1 VRAIR
6 VVGTGRRPE
15 MSLADNQKYHLF
27 LSHVWS
33 TGQDAVAA
41 MKRQLQLLIY
51 NIHVFLDVDDLL
63 SIDDLELYIQQSNIM
78 LLFLSKG
85 YFVSRNCLREVVA
98 TLEQAKHYVF
108 AHEADPGKG
117 GATVE
122 ELKKELKNE
131 SHRDQLFDDAHRINV
146 WHRIQAFQEVSL
158 VHIVEDML
166 RQCAGFDQGLSLYI
180 PESIF
185 AQRLVFRAPV
195 VLYVSPHN
203 RGAMQVAQEL
213 SSSFQ
218 EVSVTDALPAVGQ
231 ITQRRTLH
239 RSLTRGTL
247 AATPGVAATARLAAR
262 ARRGVGARLGVV
274 VRQRALSNQAQ
285 AIGSANAAVPPT
297 HFLLYLNDQTF
308 IDDEGALAAEVRAAI
323 AAGLTVAMI
332 HEKDEAR
339 GGCEFA
345 NFFQTT
351 PQDLIDNKLYSAL
364 AIAFVSGGAHRN
376 VSQKLFAR
384 SLGAEVAEQQGLTLR
399 SVLLGERLSRNGSD
413 AAGQEMR
420 VSSI

>member
-1 VRAIR
+1 
-6 VVGTGRRPE
+6 
-15 MSLADNQKYHLF
+15 
-27 LSHVWS
+27 
-33 TGQDAVAA
+33 
-41 MKRQLQLLIY
+41 
-51 NIHVFLDVDDLL
+51 
-63 SIDDLELYIQQSNIM
+63 
-78 LLFLSKG
+78 
-85 YFVSRNCLREVVA
+85 
-98 TLEQAKHYVF
+98 
-108 AHEADPGKG
+108 
-117 GATVE
+117 
-122 ELKKELKNE
+122 
-131 SHRDQLFDDAHRINV
+131 
-146 WHRIQAFQEVSL
+146 
-158 VHIVEDML
+158 
-166 RQCAGFDQGLSLYI
+166 
-180 PESIF
+180 
-185 AQRLVFRAPV
+185 
-195 VLYVSPHN
+195 
-203 RGAMQVAQEL
+203 MQVAQEL